1 MGQSPAREPIILLF
15 DAYHADSRRLHDS
28 FRLAGCDYPAVVI
41 EETGFLPDTV
51 QSVYG
56 YFLGDYRQAPDA
68 MDRPRYFNEIDIPD
82 FWEISS
88 TNLSGKVCDMNHERA
103 RLFYESSSGKRWV
116 RTVDW
121 LDEQGT
127 VRYSDHYN
135 RYGLIYARTTMDKN
149 GKPVLKSYFAPD
161 GREVIVENYVTRD
174 ILLNEGETT
183 RVFPSKAD
191 FVLYFLQCAGY
202 AGSRLFFNSL
212 STPFFVSCRLGGEK
226 KDVLF
231 WQEPIADAIP
241 GNMQMILDGRAPRV
255 GRIYVQKH
263 TVYNRLLEL
272 GADPAMVQEKG
283 YLYHFRRANTHTGN
297 ALICTNSD
305 QIEQCE
311 ALVNALPQVQFHIA
325 AVTEMSSKLTA
336 MERYPNVH
344 LYPGVKKSVLDA
356 LFENCDIYL
365 DINRGNE
372 IVSATYRA
380 FLHNQVVFAFADI
393 CHNRDVVAQAHLFAA
408 DHVHGMIEALRRV
421 LTEPDGFDKAL
432 QAQKKAAL
440 LETAEAFLSI

>member
-1 MGQSPAREPIILLF
+1 MEQSPAREPIILLF
-15 DAYHADSRRLHDS
+15 DAYHADSHRLHDS

-41 EETGFLPDTV
+41 EETGFLPDGV

-56 YFLGDYRQAPDA
+56 YFLGDYRQAPGA

-88 TNLSGKVCDMNHERA
+88 TNLSGKVCDLNHERA
-103 RLFYESSSGKRWV
+103 LLFYELSSGKRWV
-116 RTVDW
+116 KTVDW

-161 GREVIVENYVTRD
+161 GREVIVENMVTRD

-183 RVFPSKAD
+183 RVFPGKTD

-202 AGSRLFFNSL
+202 AGNRLFFNSL

-231 WQEPIADAIP
+231 WQEPVTDAIP

-255 GRIYVQKH
+255 ERIYVQKH
-263 TVYNRLLEL
+263 TVYRCLLEL

-283 YLYHFRRANTHTGN
+283 YLYHFRRVNTHTGN

-305 QIEQCE
+305 QLELCE
-311 ALVNALPQVQFHIA
+311 TLVTALPQVQFHIA

-344 LYPGVKKSVLDA
+344 LYPGVKKGVLDA
-356 LFENCDIYL
+356 LFENCDLYL

-380 FLHNQVVFAFADI
+380 FLHDQVIFAFADT
-393 CHNRDVVAQAHLFAA
+393 CHNRDVVAQAHLFAP
-408 DHVHGMIEALRRV
+408 DHAHGMIEALRSV

-440 LETAEAFLSI
+440 LETAEAFLTI